1 MAVAKRKRQLSS
13 DTDVACDCYEIALGM
28 GLASIAQSRRRPAL
42 VGLAP
47 RTSEVYGLRPRAPL
61 KASYISAKSNHKT
74 YGGISAADNPILLY
88 P

>member
-1 MAVAKRKRQLSS
+1 LGHGDGEKEAPV
-13 DTDVACDCYEIALGM
+13 LGM
-28 GLASIAQSRRRPAL
+28 GLASIAQSRRRPTL

-47 RTSEVYGLRPRAPL
+47 KTSVAYGLRPTAPL

-74 YGGISAADNPILLY
+74 YGVIFAADNAILLY